1 MSPAGNIRGAAYPGA
16 PRTDFHAIA
25 RGVQKCGYSKEVKI
39 ATRLTTI
46 LLVCVIPVI
55 AAYMYFSVH
64 QSTRAYVEDLKR
76 ETRATARAL
85 QAALGPDIDLRE
97 WADIKSAL
105 ARVRQDDVAA
115 AVFDLDGKP
124 MFLPE
129 AFPIQP
135 LPEPRQIRAAL
146 TSSGTEFMTDR
157 GDTAW
162 FCRAVA
168 LEAHSGQPDGILLIG
183 QRWNDVENDLRTRL
197 ETAVM
202 ASLFVALFIAIA
214 IPVVSHRYVARPLA
228 ELSDRVTRLS
238 SDEQIEPA
246 GSGDEVEFLSEEFR
260 RLAQELDTA
269 RARLVDESER
279 KLELERQLRRADKL
293 AAIGT
298 LASGLAHEI
307 GTPLNVIR
315 GRAEHLHSNR
325 QNPPRT
331 AEGLEIII
339 TQIDRISRIVRMLL
353 NLGSRRERAFAVCDL
368 RPIIQRTIALL
379 ETEAARREVTCDTEL
394 GDSAL
399 PVRCDAD
406 QLQQVFVNLGVNAL
420 DAMEGGGSLTVAARR
435 FDDGGRHA
443 VRIVFADTGP
453 GISPEIRA
461 RIFDPFFTT
470 KEPGKG
476 TGMGLA
482 VSEAIVRD
490 HDGEIAVE
498 SAASG
503 ARISITLPL
512 VEMQPAEVRKI
523 A

>member
-1 MSPAGNIRGAAYPGA
+1 MPLVDQFASEIQPGVPQGTLRVVEHLDGNSRYNKP
-16 PRTDFHAIA
+16 
-25 RGVQKCGYSKEVKI
+25 VKI

-46 LLVCVIPVI
+46 LLICVIPVI
-55 AAYMYFSVH
+55 GAYMYFNVH
-64 QSTRAYVEDLKR
+64 QSTRSYVEDLKR
-76 ETRATARAL
+76 ETRATTRAL
-85 QAALGPDIDLRE
+85 QAALGPDVDLRE
-97 WADIKSAL
+97 WSDIRSAL
-105 ARVRQDDVAA
+105 SRVQQDDVAA
-115 AVFDLDGKP
+115 GVFGLDGKP
-124 MFLPE
+124 MLLP
-129 AFPIQP
+129 ADFPIRP
-135 LPEPRQIRAAL
+135 VPTPEEIRAAL
-146 TSSGTEFMTDR
+146 TSNGTEFMANR
-157 GDTAW
+157 GATYW

-168 LEAHSGQPDGILLIG
+168 LAAHSGKPDGILLVG

-197 ETAVM
+197 ETAVV
-202 ASLFVALFIAIA
+202 ASLIVALFIAVA
-214 IPVVSHRYVARPLA
+214 IPVVSQRYVARPLA

-238 SDEQIEPA
+238 SEEEIEPA
-246 GSGDEVEFLSEEFR
+246 DSGDEVEFLSEEFR
-260 RLAQELDTA
+260 RLAHELDTA
-269 RARLVDESER
+269 RARLFDESER
-279 KLELERQLRRADKL
+279 KLELERELRRADKL

-315 GRAEHLHSNR
+315 GRAEYLLSNR

-339 TQIDRISRIVRMLL
+339 NQIDRISRIVRLLL
-353 NLGSRRERAFAVCDL
+353 NLGSRREHSFAVCDL
-368 RPIIQRTIALL
+368 RPVVQRTLALL
-379 ETEAARREVTCDTEL
+379 ETEAARRKVSCKVEL
-394 GDSAL
+394 GDDPL

-435 FDDGGRHA
+435 TSLGARPA
-443 VRIVFADTGP
+443 VRIVFADTGA
-453 GISPEIRA
+453 GISPEIRT

-490 HDGEIAVE
+490 HEGEIAVE
-498 SAASG
+498 STQAG
-503 ARISITLPL
+503 ARMAITLPL
-512 VEMQPAEVRKI
+512 TEMPAAEVRKI

>member
-1 MSPAGNIRGAAYPGA
+1 
-16 PRTDFHAIA
+16 
-25 RGVQKCGYSKEVKI
+25 VKI

-46 LLVCVIPVI
+46 LLLCVIPVLGG
-55 AAYMYFSVH
+55 YMYFNVH

-76 ETRATARAL
+76 ETRATTRAL

-97 WADIKSAL
+97 WADIKSVL

-124 MFLPE
+124 MFVPDG
-129 AFPIQP
+129 FPIQP
-135 LPEPRQIRAAL
+135 VPPPEQIRAAL
-146 TSSGTEFMTDR
+146 ASNGTEFMADR
-157 GDTAW
+157 GASYW

-168 LEAHSGQPDGILLIG
+168 LEAYSGQPDGILLIG

-197 ETAVM
+197 ETAVS
-202 ASLFVALFIAIA
+202 ASLIVALFIAIA

-238 SDEQIEPA
+238 SEEQIEPS

-269 RARLVDESER
+269 RARLFDESER

-315 GRAEHLHSNR
+315 GRAEHLASNR

-339 TQIDRISRIVRMLL
+339 NQIDRISRIVRMLL
-353 NLGSRRERAFAVCDL
+353 NLGSGRERNFTVCDM
-368 RPIIQRTIALL
+368 RPIVQRTLALL
-379 ETEAARREVTCDTEL
+379 ETEAARRNVSCAADL
-394 GDSAL
+394 GEEPL
-399 PVRCDAD
+399 LIRCDAD

-420 DAMEGGGSLTVAARR
+420 DAMEGGGSLSVAARR
-435 FDDGGRHA
+435 IDLGAHHA

-453 GISPEIRA
+453 GISPDIRA

-482 VSEAIVRD
+482 VSEAIIRD
-490 HDGEIAVE
+490 HEGEIAVE
-498 SAASG
+498 SAEAG
-503 ARISITLPL
+503 ARIAVTLPL
-512 VEMQPAEVRKI
+512 AAMPPAELRKI

>member
-1 MSPAGNIRGAAYPGA
+1 
-16 PRTDFHAIA
+16 
-25 RGVQKCGYSKEVKI
+25 VKI

-55 AAYMYFSVH
+55 GAYMYFNLH
-64 QSTRAYVEDLKR
+64 QSTRSYVDDLKR
-76 ETRATARAL
+76 ETRATTRAL

-97 WADIKSAL
+97 WGDIKSAL
-105 ARVRQDDVAA
+105 SRVRQDDVAA
-115 AVFDLDGKP
+115 GVFGLDGKP
-124 MFLPE
+124 MLLPDGF
-129 AFPIQP
+129 AIQP
-135 LPEPRQIRAAL
+135 APQPEQIRAAL
-146 TSSGTEFMTDR
+146 SGSGTEFMEHR
-157 GDTAW
+157 GSTYW

-168 LEAHSGQPDGILLIG
+168 LEAHSGKPDGILLVG
-183 QRWNDVENDLRTRL
+183 QRWNDVENDLRKRL
-197 ETAVM
+197 ETAVI
-202 ASLFVALFIAIA
+202 ASLVVALFITIA
-214 IPVVSHRYVARPLA
+214 IPVVSQRYVARPLA

-238 SDEQIEPA
+238 SEEQIEQA
-246 GSGDEVEFLSEEFR
+246 DSGDEVEYLSEEFR

-279 KLELERQLRRADKL
+279 KLELERELRRADKL

-315 GRAEHLHSNR
+315 GRAEHLLSNR

-339 TQIDRISRIVRMLL
+339 NQIDRISRIVRMLL
-353 NLGSRRERAFAVCDL
+353 NLGSRRERSFAVCDL
-368 RPIIQRTIALL
+368 RPIVQRTLALL
-379 ETEAARREVTCDTEL
+379 ETEAARRDVECKVDL
-394 GDSAL
+394 GDAPL

-420 DAMEGGGSLTVAARR
+420 DAMEGGGTLTVALRRIGMGARPT
-435 FDDGGRHA
+435 

-453 GISPEIRA
+453 GISSEIRA

-482 VSEAIVRD
+482 VSETIVRD
-490 HDGEIAVE
+490 HEGEIAVE
-498 SAASG
+498 STEAG
-503 ARISITLPL
+503 ARMTITLPL
-512 VEMQPAEVRKI
+512 REMPAADVRKI